1 VLVALA
7 PLALC
12 LLGVERPKGL
22 GDVVDVRHWSYP
34 DYTRVVVEF
43 SKPVTSAVRHLPA
56 DGEAKRPERLYLDVE
71 GVWVGR
77 RYLDGLPVGDGLLQA
92 VRLGQNTLTKTRVVI
107 DVERYQ
113 RHRLLTLTHPDRLVV
128 DVYGPREN
136 GETLR
141 WPPREK
147 TAERSQARLPT
158 GIRPVQTVVIDP
170 GHGGRDPGAIGVG
183 GLREKDVTLQLAKA
197 LREQVEA
204 KGFRVLVTREGDQ
217 TLDLEERTALA
228 EGGRGDVFISLHT
241 NAAPRGSARGVET
254 YYLDANHERHS
265 LEVAA
270 RENGIDPGQMNAL
283 QRTVGR
289 LRISETSVHSR
300 RLAALVQEH
309 IVGGMDRRYEHIH
322 DLGVK
327 KGPFYVLFL
336 SNMPAVLIEVGFITN
351 RKEARL
357 LRKGDYLEELAEQI
371 ATALVRY
378 RESVSVVALRA
389 DR

>member
-1 VLVALA
+1 
-7 PLALC
+7 
-12 LLGVERPKGL
+12 
-22 GDVVDVRHWSYP
+22 
-34 DYTRVVVEF
+34 
-43 SKPVTSAVRHLPA
+43 
-56 DGEAKRPERLYLDVE
+56 
-71 GVWVGR
+71 
-77 RYLDGLPVGDGLLQA
+77 
-92 VRLGQNTLTKTRVVI
+92 
-107 DVERYQ
+107 
-113 RHRLLTLTHPDRLVV
+113 
-128 DVYGPREN
+128 
-136 GETLR
+136 
-141 WPPREK
+141 
-147 TAERSQARLPT
+147 
-158 GIRPVQTVVIDP
+158 VQTVVIDP

-197 LREQVEA
+197 LRERAEA
-204 KGFRVLVTREGDQ
+204 KGFRVLVTREGDR

-228 EGGRGDVFISLHT
+228 EGAGGDVFISLHT
-241 NAAPRGSARGVET
+241 NAAPRAAARGVET

-300 RLAALVQEH
+300 RLAALVQEQ
-309 IVGGMDRRYEHIH
+309 IVGGVDRRYGRIH

-351 RKEARL
+351 RQEARL

-371 ATALVRY
+371 AAALVRY

-389 DR
+389 GR